1 MKVGHVISRVAPTH
15 AGFEFELLEPGSV
28 SVGDYV
34 EVPVEEGA
42 LLARVA
48 RVSAENPLLSEPGI
62 LREHGAFGL
71 KLPSAAALELSET
84 HIARA
89 EAAGVVGEGGV
100 LPPLRPPA
108 PGSPV
113 FKASGPALSKLLGF
127 AEEGVRLGRVWRSGV
142 EVVLDPSKLLRHHVA
157 VLGATGSGK
166 SYACGV
172 IAEEAL
178 ELGVSVVVVDPH
190 GEYSTLGER
199 YPTRVV
205 RADRLAVEAGLVSPE
220 AVAEAAEMT
229 EVQRDLLY
237 LAWQEAEGP
246 GIDDILE
253 AVRRVAAAYRFR
265 RETVIALERR
275 LRMLKTYGVFSGG
288 DVPLYISEGECTVV
302 DVGLGLPSH
311 VTRALVGA
319 IVWTLFE
326 ARKAGEAPPLVL
338 VVDEAHRFLPI
349 EEESFAKTALRTV
362 AREGRKFAASL
373 VVASQ
378 RAVGLDRDVLSQC
391 GTKIALR
398 MDSPTDIAA
407 LKPVL
412 GSYARVLPHLPTG
425 VALVSGVAVRYPV
438 LVEVRERR
446 TRHGG
451 GGVGLQPRPRA
462 EQSSA

>member
-15 AGFEFELLEPGSV
+15 SSFEFELLEPGCV

-42 LLARVA
+42 LLARVS
-48 RVSAENPLLSEPGI
+48 RVSAENPLLSEPGV
-62 LREHGAFGL
+62 LREHEAFGL
-71 KLPSAAALELSET
+71 RLPSSASLELAEV
-84 HIARA
+84 HVARA
-89 EAAGVVGEGGV
+89 EAAGVVSGEEV

-113 FKASGPALSKLLGF
+113 FRATGPALSRLLGF
-127 AEEGVRLGRVWRSGV
+127 AEDGVRLGRVWRSGV
-142 EVVLDPSKLLRHHVA
+142 DVVLDPSRLLRHHVA

-178 ELGVSVVVVDPH
+178 ELGLSVVVLDPH
-190 GEYSTLGER
+190 GEYSTLAER
-199 YPTRVV
+199 YPARVV
-205 RADRLAVEAGLVSPE
+205 RADRLNLEAGLVSPE
-220 AVAEAAEMT
+220 AVAEATEMT

-246 GIDDILE
+246 RLADLLE
-253 AVRRVAAAYRFR
+253 AVRRVAAAYQFK
-265 RETVIALERR
+265 RETVVALERR

-288 DVPLYISEGECTVV
+288 DTLLYLSEGECTVV
-302 DVGLGLPSH
+302 DVGLGLPAH
-311 VTRALVGA
+311 VSRALVGA
-319 IVWTLFE
+319 VVWLLFE
-326 ARKAGEAPPLVL
+326 MRRAGEAPPFVL
-338 VVDEAHRFLPI
+338 VVDEAHRFLPV

-373 VVASQ
+373 VIASQ

-391 GTKIALR
+391 GTKVVLR
-398 MDSPTDIAA
+398 MDSPTDIAV

-412 GSYARVLPHLPTG
+412 GSYARLLPHLPTG
-425 VALVSGVAVRYPV
+425 VALVAGVATRHPV
-438 LVEVRERR
+438 LVEVRERK
-446 TRHGG
+446 TSHGG
-451 GGVGLQPRPRA
+451 DGVGFHLRPRA
-462 EQSSA
+462 EHTSA